1 MTPKQ
6 LEEFR
11 RLVRL
16 LNVRTCRRFAVKAG
30 LSRNPNE
37 TSSNTEQGYQ
47 RALDNLESYVCQLAA
62 GEVPGEAPEEQ
73 VLSSLLRLASDQRTG
88 IFYHFCTACGDANP
102 TCRCW
107 DDS

>member
-16 LNVRTCRRFAVKAG
+16 LNVHTCRRFAVKAG
-30 LSRNPNE
+30 MSRNPNE
-37 TSSNTEQGYQ
+37 TLGTVERGHQ

-62 GEVPGEAPEEQ
+62 GEVPE
-73 VLSSLLRLASDQRTG
+73 
-88 IFYHFCTACGDANP
+88 
-102 TCRCW
+102 
-107 DDS
+107 